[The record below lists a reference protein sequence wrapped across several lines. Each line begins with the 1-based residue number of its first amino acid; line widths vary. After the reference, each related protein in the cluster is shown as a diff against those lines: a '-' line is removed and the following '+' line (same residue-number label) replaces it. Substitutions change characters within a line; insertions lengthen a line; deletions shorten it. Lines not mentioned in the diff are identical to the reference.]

1 MTHRTPARSL
11 LLAATLL
18 LAPASTLLAQ
28 GQDPEV
34 IFLEGKHAFRTG
46 DLETALAKFREVVQ
60 LDPSH
65 ASAYRMM
72 TSSQDFL
79 AQLMAEGGEFE
90 TFALEVLQASR
101 EARAE
106 ARRDADAAA
115 ALAQTALNGS
125 YAERSRAIF
134 EGRQMHGPF
143 FAAPLVAALAD
154 SSEDVRLNAYYA
166 LSRMGV
172 DSLLPV
178 LAASHSTNVDV
189 RRGCVQVLLESGD
202 ARANARLADMA
213 ANDEDGTVRTLAAA
227 YGGGDAGALH
237 FKQGWACYTGDPV
250 MGVTELE
257 NHGVLWNVDGST
269 LNAIDLAPALVP
281 LELALH
287 HFGRAAELGVDASGA
302 MALAHAAEAAVLQS
316 TGDADGMQAQVVAA
330 LALGPAALDGALG
343 MAVERSDVNAAAV
356 LCDLLTGPS
365 AAGSANLRAALGSDA
380 PVLRH
385 AAAVALAHSG
395 DSSAA
400 TVAQL
405 GAGMQLEAVRVVHI
419 VDANAS
425 RAGALAS
432 ALDGMGVVAL
442 VAKDGVDG
450 MVNASRGLPADAFV
464 IGDPLPDYYAR
475 RLAKELR
482 RSSRYADTPMLV
494 IDSGDTGD
502 IDGAEVV
509 EAVDAA
515 AVTAAFGELDADR
528 QSYLAAAAAAAEAMA
543 YLAANNPAA
552 ASAGTGAMVG
562 ALGREDAV
570 SIPAMAALGHAGD
583 ASAAAGLLGV
593 VADGGR
599 SSEARSAAASGLAG
613 VLSRNP
619 GAGAGAMETLKA
631 AMAEGDAAL
640 ARACA
645 QAMGYLGGSSPE

>member
-18 LAPASTLLAQ
+18 LAPASSLLAQ

-34 IFLEGKHAFRTG
+34 IFLEGKHAFRNG
-46 DLETALAKFREVVQ
+46 DLEGALAKFREVVQ

-65 ASAYRMM
+65 AAAYRML
-72 TSSQDFL
+72 TSSNDFL

-90 TFALEVLQASR
+90 TFALDVLAA
-101 EARAE
+101 ARDADAE

-115 ALAQTALNGS
+115 ELAQVALNGS

-134 EGRQMHGPF
+134 EGRQMYGPF
-143 FAAPLVAALAD
+143 FAPPLVAALAD
-154 SSEDVRLNAYYA
+154 TSEDVRLNAYYA

-178 LAASHSTNVDV
+178 MAASHSTNVDV

-213 ANDEDGTVRTLAAA
+213 AHDEDGTVRTLAAA
-227 YGGGDAGALH
+227 HGGGDAGMLH
-237 FKQGWACYTGDPV
+237 FQQGWACYAGDPV
-250 MGVTELE
+250 LGITELE
-257 NHGVLWNVDGST
+257 NHGVLWAVDGT
-269 LNAIDLAPALVP
+269 ELMPIDTHAALVP

-287 HFGRAAELGVDASGA
+287 HFGRAAELGVDSGAA
-302 MALAHAAEAAVLQS
+302 MALAHAAEAAVLRAA
-316 TGDADGMQAQVVAA
+316 GDMEDAMEAQVVAA
-330 LALGPAALDGALG
+330 LSLGPAALDGGLGAALKKG
-343 MAVERSDVNAAAV
+343 DVASAAV
-356 LCDLLTGPS
+356 LCEMLTGPS
-365 AAGSANLRAALGSDA
+365 AAGSANLQAALGADA

-385 AAAVALAHSG
+385 AAAVALALSG

-400 TVAQL
+400 VVAQL
-405 GAGMQLEAVRVVHI
+405 GAGMRLEAVRVVHI
-419 VDANAS
+419 VDADAA

-432 ALDGMGVVAL
+432 ALDAQGIVAL

-475 RLAKELR
+475 RLAKEIR
-482 RSSRYADTPMLV
+482 RSSRYADTPMMV
-494 IDSGDTGD
+494 IDSGETGD
-502 IDGAEVV
+502 VDGAEVV
-509 EAVDAA
+509 ESVDAA
-515 AVTAAFGELDADR
+515 AVVAAFGELDAER
-528 QSYLAAAAAAAEAMA
+528 QSYLAAAASAAEAMA
-543 YLAANNPAA
+543 YLAANAPQAA
-552 ASAGTGAMVG
+552 AAATGDLVA

-570 SIPAMAALGHAGD
+570 AIPAMTALGHAGD
-583 ASAAAGLLGV
+583 ASAAAALIGV
-593 VADGGR
+593 IADSGR
-599 SSEARSAAASGLAG
+599 SSEARTAGARGLAG

-619 GAGAGAMETLKA
+619 GAGAGAMDALKG
-631 AMAEGDAAL
+631 AMGEGDAAL

-645 QAMGYLGGSSPE
+645 QAMGYLGSSPE